1 MQTELTEA
9 YKLIY
14 DFKLG
19 VAILREQEPLI
30 YLLSKDL
37 GISNDGLRNEEL
49 VQLVADAVSLWN
61 KKTQTTIHQ
70 FYNHQKNGNI
80 EQAESLRLQFVQN
93 CPSIWYCG
101 IVSSL

>member
-19 VAILREQEPLI
+19 VAILKEHEPLI

-37 GISNDGLRNEEL
+37 GISNDGLSNEEL
-49 VQLVADAVSLWN
+49 VQLVADADSLWN
-61 KKTQTTIHQ
+61 KKTQTTIDQ
-70 FYNHQKNGNI
+70 FYSYYKYGNI
-80 EQAESLRLQFVQN
+80 EQAENLRLQFVQN